1 MGGSALATR
10 ENETAMLEMFI
21 EGFSEIPVTIL
32 VSTVNTSTGVPG
44 NAYSLCVTDSSIFC
58 TYTLQLRTWALAFIT
73 NKLSEGHPS
82 FLSVGFFLNVHVY
95 TYPEHYLF

>member
-10 ENETAMLEMFI
+10 ENESAVLEMFI

-32 VSTVNTSTGVPG
+32 VSTVNASTGVPG

-58 TYTLQLRTWALAFIT
+58 T
-73 NKLSEGHPS
+73 GHWHSSQIKYRMDIPP
-82 FLSVGFFLNVHVY
+82 F
-95 TYPEHYLF
+95 YL